1 MCNQTLCTII
11 DCNSLFATSVITY
24 VNLIFQRLS
33 PHIHI
38 THYVTISHSRHANPF
53 IPLHCNHF
61 HSTNHTKLHDLLS
74 FVANFSASQVLP
86 CISLIVIFL
95 FSHPF
100 SVGGSGGGGVINS
113 GVYSHTECYE
123 MSNTAPTIIP
133 TLDNDVSM
141 SMTSALSSFQAV

>member
-1 MCNQTLCTII
+1 MH
-11 DCNSLFATSVITY
+11 F
-24 VNLIFQRLS
+24 
-33 PHIHI
+33 
-38 THYVTISHSRHANPF
+38 TH
-53 IPLHCNHF
+53 CHF
-61 HSTNHTKLHDLLS
+61 
-74 FVANFSASQVLP
+74 P
-86 CISLIVIFL
+86 

-113 GVYSHTECYE
+113 GLYSHTECYE